1 MCTTSTD
8 TQLGKEHLKI
18 VTVPVPD
25 LTNLAS
31 ELIEKIWIRLQGG
44 TVKAEFC
51 RILNKCLL

>member
-44 TVKAEFC
+44 TVKAELS
-51 RILNKCLL
+51 IQA